1 MKKMSMILA
10 VLAAMMIAGGALA
23 LTDTEAETA
32 ARAYVPAEAQLTWSE
47 MDDGMHELTFR
58 VEATGEKYEIQVNP
72 NTGAVV
78 KIESERPLHDADRRG
93 GGVRGRGGLSRGRNH
108 SQG

>member
-32 ARAYVPAEAQLTWSE
+32 PMY
-47 MDDGMHELTFR
+47 
-58 VEATGEKYEIQVNP
+58 
-72 NTGAVV
+72 
-78 KIESERPLHDADRRG
+78 PLR
-93 GGVRGRGGLSRGRNH
+93 H
-108 SQG
+108 S

>member
-32 ARAYVPAEAQLTWSE
+32 AAPMY
-47 MDDGMHELTFR
+47 
-58 VEATGEKYEIQVNP
+58 
-72 NTGAVV
+72 
-78 KIESERPLHDADRRG
+78 PLR
-93 GGVRGRGGLSRGRNH
+93 H
-108 SQG
+108 S